1 MWSLKFFWKYGDV
14 NINELCNSNEMKV
27 DIKRTDIISQ
37 EDLISARTLSFK
49 DKNLFL
55 INCISTENIATDKKA
70 GKKFSETSRER
81 FNEGLEQS
89 QQNWNKQKGSWEV
102 DDIDLEFVEQSGSE
116 KKRKRKKF
124 SSRKEQKQLRRLK
137 DIFDV

>member
-1 MWSLKFFWKYGDV
+1 
-14 NINELCNSNEMKV
+14 
-27 DIKRTDIISQ
+27 
-37 EDLISARTLSFK
+37 
-49 DKNLFL
+49 
-55 INCISTENIATDKKA
+55 
-70 GKKFSETSRER
+70 
-81 FNEGLEQS
+81 
-89 QQNWNKQKGSWEV
+89 V

>member
-1 MWSLKFFWKYGDV
+1 
-14 NINELCNSNEMKV
+14 MKV